1 MLKGLTMAKDNY
13 TVSTHDV
20 EHEVLE
26 HVILEKK
33 GLLKGHHQHF
43 LPKKK
48 EKKKLSKKDIPFFL
62 IGYTIIGFELWLLYY
77 GLKYYSPF

>member
-1 MLKGLTMAKDNY
+1 MAKDNY
-13 TVSTHDV
+13 NLSTHDM
-20 EHEVLE
+20 EHEVAE

-33 GLLKGHHQHF
+33 GLLKGHHNHF
-43 LPKKK
+43 LPKKKAKK
-48 EKKKLSKKDIPFFL
+48 EKKKLSKKDIRFFL